1 MKPENYK
8 YAIFLNSKS
17 PKSAATQAG
26 DRNALERCC
35 DLADVALPS
44 GVFRDTIGRLF
55 LNLCTL
61 FFTAFHSISGLSSKT
76 HCFNVARLGA
86 SSLFW
91 IKASALFCNFVVKA
105 IFSGPKKNFYSDLEI
120 ILIITYYQGR
130 LLSPHC
136 PLCLCRTQ

>member
-76 HCFNVARLGA
+76 QCFNVVRLGA
-86 SSLFW
+86 SSFRW
-91 IKASALFCNFVVKA
+91 INASLLFCNFFVRA
-105 IFSGPKKNFYSDLEI
+105 MFSGPTKKKLYNYLEI
-120 ILIITYYQGR
+120 NLMITYYQGWI
-130 LLSPHC
+130 LPSQC
-136 PLCLCRTQ
+136 SSCVC

>member
-76 HCFNVARLGA
+76 QCFNVVRLGA
-86 SSLFW
+86 SSFRW
-91 IKASALFCNFVVKA
+91 INASLLFCNFFVRA
-105 IFSGPKKNFYSDLEI
+105 MFSGPTKKKLYNYLEM
-120 ILIITYYQGR
+120 ITYYQGWI
-130 LLSPHC
+130 LPSQC
-136 PLCLCRTQ
+136 SSCVC